1 MFSGKLKRT
10 ITELSASQHSLE
22 LDNIKLQKQLA
33 IAVAE
38 KNACEQ
44 ALLEEHAL
52 AALHNGLIKNLQRF
66 GNSFGESQQSLSTLA
81 NTMRAEKLHA
91 IEAAD
96 MSASTR
102 TAISG
107 ISGNL
112 KSLSRDSHNTAE
124 RVDSLHQR
132 AGQIG
137 GIVNMIKEIAD
148 QTNLLA
154 LNAAIEAARAGEQ
167 GRGFAVVADE
177 VRKLAERTAKATKE
191 ISGLVSSIQ
200 DETQSAHHSMETLA
214 QQSESFSSQGIIA
227 TEGMQNMLTLS
238 NRMEGAIAAS
248 ALRSFVELAKI
259 DHLVFKFEVYRVL
272 FGLSD
277 KALDSFTNHTMCR
290 LGKWYYE
297 GEGQKSFSKL
307 SGYREIETPH
317 IAVHL
322 QGAGALKLFQA
333 KDFDGAISAVEK
345 MEIAS
350 MEVLASLER
359 MAASGQLHNEVL
371 CTH

>member
-1 MFSGKLKRT
+1 MFCNKLKKS
-10 ITELSASQHSLE
+10 ISELSASKHSLE
-22 LDNIKLQKQLA
+22 IENSSLQQQLA
-33 IAVAE
+33 AALAE
-38 KNACEQ
+38 KFAAEE
-44 ALLEEHAL
+44 ALQTERAHANL
-52 AALHNGLIKNLQRF
+52 QNGLIQSLQRF
-66 GNSFGESQQSLSTLA
+66 GHSFNESQQSLAALAST
-81 NTMRAEKLHA
+81 MKAEKQHA
-91 IEAAD
+91 IEAAG

-102 TAISG
+102 SAISS

-112 KSLSRDSHNTAE
+112 KSLSLDSHNTAE

-177 VRKLAERTAKATKE
+177 VRKLAERTSKATNE
-191 ISGLVSSIQ
+191 ISGLVTSIQ

-214 QQSESFSSQGIIA
+214 QQSASFSDQGENA
-227 TEGMQNMLTLS
+227 TEGMQNMLTIS

-259 DHLVFKFEVYRVL
+259 DHLVFKFEIYRVL

-277 KALDSFTNHTMCR
+277 KAIDSFSNHTMCR

-297 GEGQKSFSKL
+297 GEGQECFSQL
-307 SGYREIETPH
+307 SGYREIESPH
-317 IAVHL
+317 VAVHH
-322 QGAGALKLFQA
+322 QGVEALRHFHAQN
-333 KDFDGAISAVEK
+333 FDDAVSAVEK

-350 MEVLASLER
+350 MNVLANLEK
-359 MAASGQLHNEVL
+359 MAASGEHDHDIL
-371 CTH
+371 CAH